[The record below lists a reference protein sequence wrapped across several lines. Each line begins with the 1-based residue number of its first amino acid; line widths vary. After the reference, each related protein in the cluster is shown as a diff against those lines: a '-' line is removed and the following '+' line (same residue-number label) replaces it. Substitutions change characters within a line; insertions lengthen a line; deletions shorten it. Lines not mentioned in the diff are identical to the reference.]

1 MPGVKLRIQTSYLN
15 MHLGE
20 HSTPQTRN
28 CAWFL
33 RVTLGPVKSVAFQ
46 SMLSNNLLDQI
57 RTTACL
63 SYVKS
68 KTKTILFSCSFQI
81 FLT

>member
-1 MPGVKLRIQTSYLN
+1 MS
-15 MHLGE
+15 
-20 HSTPQTRN
+20 
-28 CAWFL
+28 
-33 RVTLGPVKSVAFQ
+33 PVKSVAFQ

-81 FLT
+81 FLTWGLFSYEQIVNLWRNLEDF